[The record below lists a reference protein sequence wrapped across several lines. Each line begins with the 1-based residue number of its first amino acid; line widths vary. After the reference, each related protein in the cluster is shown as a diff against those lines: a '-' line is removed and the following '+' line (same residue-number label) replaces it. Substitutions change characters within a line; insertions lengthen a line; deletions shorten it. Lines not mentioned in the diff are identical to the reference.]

1 MACTV
6 IISSLIA
13 TKISIP
19 DEIVDIIADYRDY
32 DKYCKPQHKELYEEV
47 MVDIVNMGGIMV
59 NISPSI
65 ARSCWGVGRFKTD
78 VDQYDEYWQ
87 EIQDNLDMWD
97 IIDDDVEE
105 EDDEQPYIAS
115 SEEGYFGGYWYNGWD
130 SDN

>member
-6 IISSLIA
+6 IIPTLIATA

-32 DKYCKPQHKELYEEV
+32 DKYCKPQHKELYEDV

-59 NISPSI
+59 DNILPSI
-65 ARSCWGVGRFKTD
+65 TRSCWGAGRFKTD

-97 IIDDDVEE
+97 IIDDE
-105 EDDEQPYIAS
+105 ED
-115 SEEGYFGGYWYNGWD
+115 NGWD